1 MDFVKTIT
9 QFNTNIADSVT
20 FGNIGVNNCQ
30 VFETIASKRESFSA
44 ISHAFNFLE
53 I

>member
-9 QFNTNIADSVT
+9 QFNTNIADRVT
-20 FGNIGVNNCQ
+20 FGNIRVKNCQ
-30 VFETIASKRESFSA
+30 VFESIASKRESFSA
-44 ISHAFNFLE
+44 ISQTFNFLE